1 MAEKKPP
8 GVAKKAASAAVRATP
23 EGRVASTA
31 SRAAKKASPA
41 PKKAV
46 PAGSPAKKAPA
57 AARALG
63 KVPARARKW
72 LLAELVVCV
81 LLLSLSGMTGT
92 ASKTGTQ
99 LDTGSR
105 LAVKGSALAGIF
117 IVLGLV
123 SAGGKGAEKAAG
135 SLGALITLAYMFNER
150 EVFTTLSAWAKEAGK
165 S

>member
-1 MAEKKPP
+1 MAEPAKKPGP
-8 GVAKKAASAAVRATP
+8 AKKAARAAVRTTP
-23 EGRVASTA
+23 QGRVASTA
-31 SRAAKKASPA
+31 ARAAKKASP
-41 PKKAV
+41 KASTSK
-46 PAGSPAKKAPA
+46 PPA

-81 LLLSLSGMTGT
+81 LLLALSGMTGT

-99 LDTGSR
+99 QDTGSR
-105 LAVKGSALAGIF
+105 LAVKGSALAGVF

-123 SAGGKGAEKAAG
+123 SAGGKGGEKAAG
-135 SLGALITLAYMFNER
+135 SLGLLITLAYMFNER
-150 EVFTTLSAWAKEAGK
+150 EVFTTLSTWAKAAGAP

>member
-1 MAEKKPP
+1 MAEPAKKPGP
-8 GVAKKAASAAVRATP
+8 AKKVTRAAVRTTP
-23 EGRVASTA
+23 QGRVASTA
-31 SRAAKKASPA
+31 ARAAKKASP
-41 PKKAV
+41 KA
-46 PAGSPAKKAPA
+46 STSKSRAPA

-81 LLLSLSGMTGT
+81 LLLALSGMTGT

-99 LDTGSR
+99 QDTGSR
-105 LAVKGSALAGIF
+105 LAVKGSALAGVF

-123 SAGGKGAEKAAG
+123 SAGGKGGEKAAG
-135 SLGALITLAYMFNER
+135 SLGLLITLAYMFNER
-150 EVFTTLSAWAKEAGK
+150 EVFTTLSTWAKAAGAP